1 MICHDIYIYI
11 WSPSQNLP
19 LLYIYIYI
27 YICMHIHLLELDIY
41 IYILFNLLLSIYLS
55 FHEIPCAGLSI
66 GNQMNSKL
74 CCLAGTEYSDVCLMN
89 RPNYGIAVTS
99 KKVEHDTTT
108 LQLWPW
114 LLVISG

>member
-1 MICHDIYIYI
+1 MVTFPEPTSLVYIYTYACIYIFL
-11 WSPSQNLP
+11 NL
-19 LLYIYIYI
+19 
-27 YICMHIHLLELDIY
+27 IY